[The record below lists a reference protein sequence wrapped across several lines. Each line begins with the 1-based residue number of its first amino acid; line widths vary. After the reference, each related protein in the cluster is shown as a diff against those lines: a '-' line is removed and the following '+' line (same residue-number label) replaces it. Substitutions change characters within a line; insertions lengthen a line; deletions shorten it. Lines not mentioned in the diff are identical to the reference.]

1 MRFLQSGQRVRSRA
15 DSHGS
20 QLLRPIADKQKLTW
34 GRHKLPHHGS
44 FLVMLDTLLL
54 LALNGLI
61 WGLIIALIALG
72 LSIIFGLLDIIN
84 IAHGDFFMVGTVL
97 AWFTLEL
104 TGNFWVAFLIVPLI
118 GFIFGALIQRVV
130 IQPIRNVAALSIV
143 ATFGLSLILQEGV
156 RITFGT
162 TPRRILPPI
171 QGTFPVFGINYE
183 VYRLFAALV
192 AIIALGGFFIFLHRT
207 KLGTWMRAVRH
218 DRETAIAMGV
228 PAQRVYVLTFGIGFA
243 LAALGGVVAA
253 PITTV
258 EFRTG
263 VDILPFCFMA
273 VIIGGL
279 GNLPGT
285 AAAAVLLASLEGI
298 IQSFADP
305 TVARISSL
313 VLMSAVLLVRPQ
325 GLFKGLAK

>member
-1 MRFLQSGQRVRSRA
+1 MR
-15 DSHGS
+15 
-20 QLLRPIADKQKLTW
+20 
-34 GRHKLPHHGS
+34 
-44 FLVMLDTLLL
+44 DTLLL
-54 LALNGLI
+54 LAMNGLI

-72 LSIIFGLLDIIN
+72 LSVIFGLLDIIN

-97 AWFTLEL
+97 AWFTLEA
-104 TGNFWVAFLIVPLI
+104 TGSFWLGFVTAPLI
-118 GFIFGALIQRVV
+118 GFMLGALIQRVV

-156 RITFGT
+156 RITFGP
-162 TPRRILPPI
+162 TPRRILSPI
-171 QGTFPVFGINYE
+171 QGTIPLFGIEYE
-183 VYRLFAALV
+183 VYRVFAAVV
-192 AIIALGGFFIFLHRT
+192 AIAALASFFLFLKHT

-218 DRETAIAMGV
+218 DRDTAIAMGI
-228 PAQRVYVLTFGIGFA
+228 PAQRVYVLTFGVGFA
-243 LAALGGVVAA
+243 LAAFGGAVAA

-258 EFRTG
+258 DFRGG

-285 AAAAVLLASLEGI
+285 AAAAILLAFMEGI

-313 VLMSAVLLVRPQ
+313 VLMSGVLLLRPQ
-325 GLFKGLAK
+325 GLFKGLAR

>member
-1 MRFLQSGQRVRSRA
+1 M
-15 DSHGS
+15 
-20 QLLRPIADKQKLTW
+20 
-34 GRHKLPHHGS
+34 
-44 FLVMLDTLLL
+44 DTLLL

-97 AWFTLEL
+97 AWFCLET
-104 TGNFWVAFLIVPLI
+104 TGNYWVGFIVVPLI
-118 GFIFGALIQRVV
+118 GFILGALIQRVV
-130 IQPIRNVAALSIV
+130 IQPIRGVAALSIV
-143 ATFGLSLILQEGV
+143 ATFGLSLILQESV
-156 RITFGT
+156 RITFGP

-171 QGTFPVFGINYE
+171 HGTIPLFGIEYDI
-183 VYRLFAALV
+183 YRIFAAGLS
-192 AIIALGGFFIFLHRT
+192 IAALAAFFLFLQYT

-218 DRETAIAMGV
+218 DRETAIAMGI
-228 PAQRVYVLTFGIGFA
+228 PAQRIFILTFAIGFA
-243 LAALGGVVAA
+243 LAAFGGVVAA

-258 EFRTG
+258 DFRGG
-263 VDILPFCFMA
+263 VDLLPFCFMA

-285 AAAAVLLASLEGI
+285 AAAAILLALLEGI

-305 TVARISSL
+305 TIARISSL
-313 VLMSAVLLVRPQ
+313 VLMSAVLMFRPQ
-325 GLFKGLAK
+325 GLFKGYAK

>member
-1 MRFLQSGQRVRSRA
+1 M
-15 DSHGS
+15 
-20 QLLRPIADKQKLTW
+20 T
-34 GRHKLPHHGS
+34 
-44 FLVMLDTLLL
+44 DTLLL
-54 LALNGLI
+54 LGLNGLI

-97 AWFTLEL
+97 AWSTLEA
-104 TGNFWVAFLIVPLI
+104 TGSFWLGFIVAPLI
-118 GFIFGALIQRVV
+118 GFILGALIQRVV

-143 ATFGLSLILQEGV
+143 ATFGLSLILQESV
-156 RITFGT
+156 RITFGP

-171 QGTFPVFGINYE
+171 TGTVPLFGIEYE
-183 VYRLFAALV
+183 LYRLFAAALALAV
-192 AIIALGGFFIFLHRT
+192 LGGFFAFLNYT

-218 DRETAIAMGV
+218 DRDTAIAMGI
-228 PAQRVYVLTFGIGFA
+228 PAQRVYVLTFAVGFA
-243 LAALGGVVAA
+243 LAAFGGVVAA

-258 EFRTG
+258 DFRGG

-285 AAAAVLLASLEGI
+285 AAAAILLASMEGI
-298 IQSFADP
+298 LQSFADP
-305 TVARISSL
+305 TVARIASL
-313 VLMSAVLLVRPQ
+313 VLMSAVLLLRPQ
-325 GLFKGLAK
+325 GLFRGFAK